1 MEEKLSLAGR
11 EEGEIP
17 DYVRGWMEQAVTK
30 EIHVIQDGGIS
41 NEVEIKF
48 IPKTFPT
55 KSRQYSALLLFVG
68 EEFESCCLLCSIF
81 STQCYTT

>member
-11 EEGEIP
+11 EEEIL
-17 DYVRGWMEQAVTK
+17 DYVRGWMVQAVTK
-30 EIHVIQDGGIS
+30 EIHVIQDVGIS

-68 EEFESCCLLCSIF
+68 EEFKSCYPLCSIF
-81 STQCYTT
+81 STQCYIT